1 MLGAIERPS
10 DVERDL
16 RALDTDSTMR
26 FDGAMRLRWLQIV
39 ALLPACTPAATP
51 EAKSTTAPSATP
63 TTSTEVVSTPSST
76 ASPPAADGCFCFRHK
91 SDSQFI
97 HGRPLC
103 QVGQKD
109 YQGEIC
115 TAGDPAEGP
124 HPPPDLPA

>member
-1 MLGAIERPS
+1 
-10 DVERDL
+10 
-16 RALDTDSTMR
+16 MR

-39 ALLPACTPAATP
+39 ALLPACTPAPA
-51 EAKSTTAPSATP
+51 AKSTSMFSGTP
-63 TTSTEVVSTPSST
+63 TATAASASTGEVASAPSST
-76 ASPPAADGCFCFRHK
+76 TSPPAADGCFCFRHK

-97 HGRPLC
+97 HGRSLC

-115 TAGDPAEGP
+115 KAGDPAEGP

>member
-1 MLGAIERPS
+1 
-10 DVERDL
+10 
-16 RALDTDSTMR
+16 MR

-39 ALLPACTPAATP
+39 ALLPACTPAP
-51 EAKSTTAPSATP
+51 EAKTAPSTTTP
-63 TTSTEVVSTPSST
+63 TTTSSASATEVVTTPGSTT
-76 ASPPAADGCFCFRHK
+76 SPPAADGCFCFRHK

-97 HGRPLC
+97 GGRPLC

-115 TAGDPAEGP
+115 KAGDPAEGP

>member
-1 MLGAIERPS
+1 
-10 DVERDL
+10 
-16 RALDTDSTMR
+16 MR

-51 EAKSTTAPSATP
+51 EAKSTNTPSATP
-63 TTSTEVVSTPSST
+63 TTTSTASATEVVTAPSST
-76 ASPPAADGCFCFRHK
+76 TSPPAADGCFCFRHK
-91 SDSQFI
+91 SDSQYI
-97 HGRPLC
+97 QGRPLC

-115 TAGDPAEGP
+115 KAGDPAEGP